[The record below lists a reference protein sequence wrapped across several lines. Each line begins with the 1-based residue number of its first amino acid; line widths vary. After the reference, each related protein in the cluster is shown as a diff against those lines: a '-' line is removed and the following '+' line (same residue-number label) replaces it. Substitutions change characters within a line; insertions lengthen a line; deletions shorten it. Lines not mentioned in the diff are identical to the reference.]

1 MHKKKILKK
10 PTVEQLKIIHYK
22 ILENEGQDYLEL
34 PFGKESILESI
45 INGIEQTFSD
55 QELYPT
61 ICDKA
66 IKLLIEIDSAQL
78 FPDGN
83 KRVALVTFE
92 MFLNMNKSNINNSI
106 SQKMKEKFILSI
118 ATHTISNK
126 SAIDCCIKA
135 LKN

>member
-1 MHKKKILKK
+1 LHKKKTLKK

-22 ILENEGQDYLEL
+22 IIENEGQDYLEL
-34 PFGKESILESI
+34 PSGKESILESI
-45 INGIEQTFSD
+45 INGVEQTFSG

-92 MFLNMNKSNINNSI
+92 MFLNMNKSNISNHI

-118 ATHTISNK
+118 ATHSITNEN
-126 SAIDCCIKA
+126 AINCCIKA